1 MSTARMLYACQDAER
16 YPRVARYAGKFAAL
30 NGWRHSKTS
39 FNLGQLAGL
48 DRFGGDD
55 GYRSGVSDHCFYFRE
70 PARSY
75 RPVALVSQPYELRGP
90 DRLADEC
97 GLVVR
102 VPPILKSGWL
112 YPGRTYM
119 LVFVRPGAE
128 VRWLREQVVAG
139 AFERLVAEHE
149 AGMASGNGG

>member
-1 MSTARMLYACQDAER
+1 M
-16 YPRVARYAGKFAAL
+16 
-30 NGWRHSKTS
+30 
-39 FNLGQLAGL
+39 
-48 DRFGGDD
+48 
-55 GYRSGVSDHCFYFRE
+55 
-70 PARSY
+70 
-75 RPVALVSQPYELRGP
+75 
-90 DRLADEC
+90 
-97 GLVVR
+97 VR